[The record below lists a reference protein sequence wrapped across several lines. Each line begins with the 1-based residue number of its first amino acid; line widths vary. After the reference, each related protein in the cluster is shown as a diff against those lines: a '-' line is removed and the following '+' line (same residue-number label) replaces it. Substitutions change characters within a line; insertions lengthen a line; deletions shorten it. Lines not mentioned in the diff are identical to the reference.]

1 MIDDTLNNE
10 VVVEQIVVEQ
20 PEVEQ
25 QVEAA
30 SNEQTTPT
38 PEQVQEKEVSTAK
51 NMRALREK
59 SERIERERDA
69 ALRQL
74 KEIEAQKT
82 MAQAPVEDDEI
93 NIGPDDL
100 AEGKHLSKV
109 SRKIKKLEEQIKG
122 YQQQTTA
129 VSIEAKL
136 KSAYPDFDTVV
147 SKDNIDTLKDSYPE
161 IAQSLS
167 ESQDMYSKA
176 VSAYTLIKKLG
187 IHVEDLYSADRAMA
201 QKNATKP
208 KPLAS
213 VAPQQ
218 GDSPLSRANAFA
230 NGLTEELKVQLRK
243 EMEESRKNR

>member
-1 MIDDTLNNE
+1 MLDDTLNNE
-10 VVVEQIVVEQ
+10 VVVEQTVIEQ
-20 PEVEQ
+20 PETEQ
-25 QVEAA
+25 ATEVAQ
-30 SNEQTTPT
+30 NEQTTSA
-38 PEQVQEKEVSTAK
+38 PEPVQEKEVSTAK

-59 SERIERERDA
+59 SERAERERDA
-69 ALRQL
+69 ALHQL
-74 KEIEAQKT
+74 KEIEAQK
-82 MAQAPVEDDEI
+82 AANQAPVEDDEI

-100 AEGKHLSKV
+100 AEGKHLSQV

-147 SKDNIDTLKDSYPE
+147 SKDNIDALKESYPE

-167 ESQDMYSKA
+167 ESQDIYSKA

-213 VAPQQ
+213 VSPQQ

-243 EMEESRKNR
+243 EMEEARRNR